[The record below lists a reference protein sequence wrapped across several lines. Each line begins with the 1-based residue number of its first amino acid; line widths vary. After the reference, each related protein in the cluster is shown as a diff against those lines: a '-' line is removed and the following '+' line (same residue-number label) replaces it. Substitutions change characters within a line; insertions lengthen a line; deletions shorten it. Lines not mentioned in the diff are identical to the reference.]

1 MGVHL
6 EPDVAGECV
15 NVCGLFVGSVAPL
28 LRSDEFGMQSTAPN
42 AFDTARQIS
51 TVYSLFVG
59 EDLRTLLNGF
69 IDQAKAM
76 SMLFAAAG
84 GLIEAQDEAV
94 AAALGKAA
102 QEPAGLQSLGLMGSL
117 GSTLAMVDAADGLSA
132 PRGYDRV
139 GPEEVSGAPLARL
152 VSGAQALDPAQ
163 FHGVRDRVSTVATS
177 LHTAADNLR
186 SGLGNA
192 LGSQWQGEFATQAST
207 SVGSFT
213 ESVDRLATVLEVVAS
228 KASIAEDGF
237 STTKT
242 RIGEESVSLQA
253 AQVNTP
259 GYGGVYGPP
268 TLDSAAA
275 MAAAQ
280 AAAEEQARA
289 IVNTVYSPAVM
300 DANLADLDI
309 PSPYRVVSTSALGG
323 TNGIDL
329 LSAWNVDAVVRPASP
344 AVPGQAALAAAGGGG
359 GAPAGVGAG
368 GGAAGPGASPF
379 TATDAHTEQAFLASR
394 ASSVDGGG
402 PLVGAAGQASA
413 TGATAIGTHAGGV
426 NASTHAAAAPFAPVV
441 GANGQ
446 PIGAGGGAAGA
457 RGIRNGTTRR
467 DRGYGSAA
475 GVLGGSGAAAAGAGA
490 GAARMGGA
498 GTLAGFGTPGGPG
511 TGGPG
516 VGGPVTGAPGAGGMA
531 AGSGSAGAPAGA
543 FSSSN
548 GGAQASRAGMMPMG
562 MMGAAGA
569 GQNEGRRGH
578 TPAGYLTNATNT
590 SEIIGEPVKVA
601 PAVLG
606 RTPPPDDA
614 AEQEQQQKQRQET
627 AYVGRVVG
635 KPSAGS

>member
-1 MGVHL
+1 MTIHL
-6 EPDVAGECV
+6 DPDAADQCRSLCGE
-15 NVCGLFVGSVAPL
+15 FVSAIRALSSVGRYADF
-28 LRSDEFGMQSTAPN
+28 SAEHG
-42 AFDTARQIS
+42 AFDTARQIG

-59 EDLRTLLNGF
+59 EDLRTLLNGYV
-69 IDQAKAM
+69 DQAKAM
-76 SMLFAAAG
+76 AMLFAAAG

-102 QEPAGLQSLGLMGSL
+102 QEPAGLQSLGLLGSL
-117 GSTLAMVDAADGLSA
+117 GSTTAILDSADGTSTLH
-132 PRGYDRV
+132 GYDRV
-139 GPEEVSGAPLARL
+139 GPEEVSGAPLAKM

-163 FHGVRDRVSTVATS
+163 FQQVRDRVSTVATS
-177 LHTAADNLR
+177 LHTAAANLR

-192 LGSQWQGEFATQAST
+192 LGSQWQGEFANQASA

-213 ESVDRLATVLEVVAS
+213 ESVDRLATVLEVVAT
-228 KASIAEDGF
+228 KASTAEDGF
-237 STTKT
+237 STTKS
-242 RIGEESVSLQA
+242 RIGEESATLQA

-259 GYGGVYGPP
+259 GFGYVHGPP
-268 TLDSAAA
+268 TLESAAA

-280 AAAEEQARA
+280 EAAEEQARA

-309 PSPYRVVSTSALGG
+309 PSPYRVISTSALGG
-323 TNGIDL
+323 ASGLDL
-329 LSAWNVDAVVRPASP
+329 VSAWNVDGVVRPAGP
-344 AVPGQAALAAAGGGG
+344 AAPGHAALAAAGGGG
-359 GAPAGVGAG
+359 NPAGVPAVGAG
-368 GGAAGPGASPF
+368 AGTGTTTSLLAAI
-379 TATDAHTEQAFLASR
+379 DAPTEQALLTSR
-394 ASSVDGGG
+394 NGAVDGGG
-402 PLVGAAGQASA
+402 AVGAAGQTAAGGASA
-413 TGATAIGTHAGGV
+413 GGTQAVGV
-426 NASTHAAAAPFAPVV
+426 NASTHAAATPFAPIT

-457 RGIRNGTTRR
+457 RAIRNGSQR
-467 DRGYGSAA
+467 DRGFGTAA
-475 GVLGGSGAAAAGAGA
+475 GMLGGGAGAAGAGA

-498 GTLAGFGTPGGPG
+498 GTLAGFGSPGGFG
-511 TGGPG
+511 TGGPTAG
-516 VGGPVTGAPGAGGMA
+516 VPGGGMS
-531 AGSGSAGAPAGA
+531 AGSGPAGAPAGA
-543 FSSSN
+543 FSSSH
-548 GGAQASRAGMMPMG
+548 GGSQASRAGMMPMG

-614 AEQEQQQKQRQET
+614 AAEQEQQQET

-635 KPSAGS
+635 RPIVGS

>member
-1 MGVHL
+1 MTVHL
-6 EPDVAGECV
+6 EPGVAELCV
-15 NVCGLFVGSVAPL
+15 SRCGDFINEVAQDLTGGMIAGQGSSL
-28 LRSDEFGMQSTAPN
+28 G
-42 AFDTARQIS
+42 AFDTARQIG

-59 EDLRTLLNGF
+59 EDLRTLLNGYV
-69 IDQAKAM
+69 DQAKAM
-76 SMLFAAAG
+76 AMLFAAAG

-102 QEPAGLQSLGLMGSL
+102 QEPAGLQSLGLLGSL
-117 GSTLAMVDAADGLSA
+117 GSTTAILDSADGTSTLH
-132 PRGYDRV
+132 GYDRV
-139 GPEEVSGAPLARL
+139 GPEEVSGAPLAKM

-163 FHGVRDRVSTVATS
+163 FQQVRDRVSTVATS
-177 LHTAADNLR
+177 LHTAAANLR

-213 ESVDRLATVLEVVAS
+213 ESVDGLATVLEVVAT
-228 KASIAEDGF
+228 KASTAEDGF
-237 STTKT
+237 STTKS
-242 RIGEESVSLQA
+242 RIGEESATLQA

-259 GYGGVYGPP
+259 GFGYVHGPP
-268 TLDSAAA
+268 TFESAAA

-280 AAAEEQARA
+280 EAAEEQARA

-309 PSPYRVVSTSALGG
+309 PSPYRVISTSALGG
-323 TNGIDL
+323 ASGLDL
-329 LSAWNVDAVVRPASP
+329 VSAWNVDGVVRPAGP
-344 AVPGQAALAAAGGGG
+344 AAPGHAALAAAGGGG
-359 GAPAGVGAG
+359 NPAGVPAVGAG
-368 GGAAGPGASPF
+368 AGTGTTTSPPA
-379 TATDAHTEQAFLASR
+379 ATDAPTEQALLASR
-394 ASSVDGGG
+394 NGAVDGGG
-402 PLVGAAGQASA
+402 AVAAATGQTAAGGASA
-413 TGATAIGTHAGGV
+413 GGTQAGGV
-426 NASTHAAAAPFAPVV
+426 NASTHAAATPFAPIT

-457 RGIRNGTTRR
+457 RGIRNGSRR
-467 DRGYGSAA
+467 DRGFGSAA
-475 GVLGGSGAAAAGAGA
+475 GMLGGGAGAAGAGA

-498 GTLAGFGTPGGPG
+498 GTLAGFGSPGGVG
-511 TGGPG
+511 TGGPTAR
-516 VGGPVTGAPGAGGMA
+516 VPGGGGMS
-531 AGSGSAGAPAGA
+531 AGSGPAGAPAGA
-543 FSSSN
+543 FSSSH
-548 GGAQASRAGMMPMG
+548 GGSQASRAGMMPMG

-614 AEQEQQQKQRQET
+614 AAEQDQQQET

-635 KPSAGS
+635 RPIVGS

>member
-1 MGVHL
+1 MTVHL
-6 EPDVAGECV
+6 EPGVAELCV
-15 NVCGLFVGSVAPL
+15 SRCGDFINEVTQDLTGGMIAGQGSSL
-28 LRSDEFGMQSTAPN
+28 G
-42 AFDTARQIS
+42 AFDTARQIG

-59 EDLRTLLNGF
+59 EDLRTLLNGYV
-69 IDQAKAM
+69 DQAKAM
-76 SMLFAAAG
+76 AMLFAAAG

-102 QEPAGLQSLGLMGSL
+102 QEPAGLQSLGLLGSL
-117 GSTLAMVDAADGLSA
+117 GSTTAILDSADGTSTLH
-132 PRGYDRV
+132 GYDRV
-139 GPEEVSGAPLARL
+139 GPEEVSGAPLAKM

-163 FHGVRDRVSTVATS
+163 FQQVRDRVSTVATS
-177 LHTAADNLR
+177 LHTAAANLR

-213 ESVDRLATVLEVVAS
+213 ESVDRLATVLEVVAT
-228 KASIAEDGF
+228 KASTAEDGF
-237 STTKT
+237 STTKS
-242 RIGEESVSLQA
+242 RIGEESATLQA

-259 GYGGVYGPP
+259 GFGYLHGPP
-268 TLDSAAA
+268 TLESAAA

-280 AAAEEQARA
+280 EAAEEQARA

-309 PSPYRVVSTSALGG
+309 PSPYRVISTSALGG
-323 TNGIDL
+323 ASGLDL
-329 LSAWNVDAVVRPASP
+329 VSAWNVDGVVRPAGP
-344 AVPGQAALAAAGGGG
+344 AAPGHAALAAAGGGG
-359 GAPAGVGAG
+359 NPAGVPAVGAG
-368 GGAAGPGASPF
+368 AGTGTTTSLPA
-379 TATDAHTEQAFLASR
+379 ATDAPTEQALLTSR
-394 ASSVDGGG
+394 NGAVDGGG
-402 PLVGAAGQASA
+402 AVAAATGQTAAG
-413 TGATAIGTHAGGV
+413 GANAGGTHAAGV
-426 NASTHAAAAPFAPVV
+426 NASTHPAATPFAPIT

-446 PIGAGGGAAGA
+446 PIGAGGGAARA
-457 RGIRNGTTRR
+457 RGIRNGSQR
-467 DRGYGSAA
+467 DRGFGTAA
-475 GVLGGSGAAAAGAGA
+475 GMLGGGAGGAGAGA

-498 GTLAGFGTPGGPG
+498 GTLAGFGSPGGFG
-511 TGGPG
+511 TGGPTAG
-516 VGGPVTGAPGAGGMA
+516 VPGGGMS
-531 AGSGSAGAPAGA
+531 AGSGPAGAPAGA
-543 FSSSN
+543 FSSSH
-548 GGAQASRAGMMPMG
+548 GGSQASRAGMMPMG

-614 AEQEQQQKQRQET
+614 AAEQEQQQET

-635 KPSAGS
+635 RPIVGS

>member
-1 MGVHL
+1 M
-6 EPDVAGECV
+6 
-15 NVCGLFVGSVAPL
+15 
-28 LRSDEFGMQSTAPN
+28 
-42 AFDTARQIS
+42 
-51 TVYSLFVG
+51 YSLFVG

-69 IDQAKAM
+69 VDQAKAM

-228 KASIAEDGF
+228 KASTAEDGF

-242 RIGEESVSLQA
+242 KIGEESATLQA

-259 GYGGVYGPP
+259 GYGAVHGPP
-268 TLDSAAA
+268 TLDAAAA

-280 AAAEEQARA
+280 EAAEEQARA

-323 TNGIDL
+323 ANGVDL

-344 AVPGQAALAAAGGGG
+344 AVPSQAALAAAGGV
-359 GAPAGVGAG
+359 GASAGVGAG
-368 GGAAGPGASPF
+368 GGAAGSGANPF
-379 TATDAHTEQAFLASR
+379 AATDATTEQAFLASR
-394 ASSVDGGG
+394 ASSVDSGG

-413 TGATAIGTHAGGV
+413 TGATSIGTHAGGV
-426 NASTHAAAAPFAPVV
+426 NASTHAAAAPFAPVI

-467 DRGYGSAA
+467 ERGYGSAA
-475 GVLGGSGAAAAGAGA
+475 GVLGGSAGAAGAGA

-511 TGGPG
+511 AGGPG
-516 VGGPVTGAPGAGGMA
+516 VGGPAAGVPGAGGMA

-543 FSSSN
+543 FSSSSN

>member
-1 MGVHL
+1 MTIHF
-6 EPDVAGECV
+6 EESVAQYCV
-15 NVCGLFVGSVAPL
+15 FSCESFVGELRELVAANWQLDQSPL
-28 LRSDEFGMQSTAPN
+28 PH
-42 AFDTARQIS
+42 AFDTARQIG

-59 EDLRTLLNGF
+59 EDLRTLLNGYV
-69 IDQAKAM
+69 DQAKAM
-76 SMLFAAAG
+76 AMLFAAAG

-102 QEPAGLQSLGLMGSL
+102 QEPAGLQSLGLLGSL
-117 GSTLAMVDAADGLSA
+117 GSTTAILDSADGTSTLH
-132 PRGYDRV
+132 GYDRV
-139 GPEEVSGAPLARL
+139 GPEEVSGAPLAKM

-163 FHGVRDRVSTVATS
+163 FQQVRDRVSTVATS
-177 LHTAADNLR
+177 LHTAAANLR

-192 LGSQWQGEFATQAST
+192 LGSQWQGEFANQAST

-213 ESVDRLATVLEVVAS
+213 ESVDRLATVLEVVAT
-228 KASIAEDGF
+228 KASTAEDGF
-237 STTKT
+237 STTKS
-242 RIGEESVSLQA
+242 RIGEESATLQA

-259 GYGGVYGPP
+259 GFGYVHGPP
-268 TLDSAAA
+268 TLESAAA

-280 AAAEEQARA
+280 EAAEEQARA

-309 PSPYRVVSTSALGG
+309 PSPYRVISTSALGG
-323 TNGIDL
+323 ASGLDL
-329 LSAWNVDAVVRPASP
+329 VSAWNVDGVVRPAGP
-344 AVPGQAALAAAGGGG
+344 AAPGQAALSAAGGGG
-359 GAPAGVGAG
+359 NPAGVPAVGAG
-368 GGAAGPGASPF
+368 AGTGTTTSLPA
-379 TATDAHTEQAFLASR
+379 ATDAPTDQALLTSR
-394 ASSVDGGG
+394 NGAVDGGG
-402 PLVGAAGQASA
+402 AVAAATGQTAAGGANAGGTQAV
-413 TGATAIGTHAGGV
+413 GV
-426 NASTHAAAAPFAPVV
+426 NASTHAAATPFAPIT

-457 RGIRNGTTRR
+457 RGIRNGSQR
-467 DRGYGSAA
+467 DRGFGTAA
-475 GVLGGSGAAAAGAGA
+475 GMLGGGAGAAGAGA

-498 GTLAGFGTPGGPG
+498 GTLAGFGSPGGVG
-511 TGGPG
+511 TGGPTAG
-516 VGGPVTGAPGAGGMA
+516 VSGGGGMS
-531 AGSGSAGAPAGA
+531 AGSGPAGAPAGA
-543 FSSSN
+543 FSSSH
-548 GGAQASRAGMMPMG
+548 GGSQASRAGMMPMG

-614 AEQEQQQKQRQET
+614 AAEQEQQQET

-635 KPSAGS
+635 RPIVGS